1 MYIWICIYTKSKIKM
16 IQTWKPKQ
24 IIGIAAKA
32 WVQFQDSSILRNEN
46 RIVHL
51 ATIGKVHAKIVYI
64 INPTVKIIRAIFK
77 STIENPKLTNHNKG
91 LHYH

>member
-1 MYIWICIYTKSKIKM
+1 MYIWICTYTKSKIKM

-51 ATIGKVHAKIVYI
+51 GTTGKVHAKIVYD
-64 INPTVKIIRAIFK
+64 INPTVKMIRAVFNRLLKIQ
-77 STIENPKLTNHNKG
+77 T
-91 LHYH
+91 

>member
-51 ATIGKVHAKIVYI
+51 ATTGKVHAKIVYV
-64 INPTVKIIRAIFK
+64 INPTVKMIRAVFNRLLKIQ
-77 STIENPKLTNHNKG
+77 T
-91 LHYH
+91 

>member
-51 ATIGKVHAKIVYI
+51 ATTGKVHAKIVYV
-64 INPTVKIIRAIFK
+64 INPAVKMIRAVFNRLLKIQ
-77 STIENPKLTNHNKG
+77 T
-91 LHYH
+91 

>member
-1 MYIWICIYTKSKIKM
+1 MYIWICKYTKSKIKM

-51 ATIGKVHAKIVYI
+51 ATTGKVHAKIVYV
-64 INPTVKIIRAIFK
+64 INPTVKMIRAVFNRLLKIQ
-77 STIENPKLTNHNKG
+77 T
-91 LHYH
+91 

>member
-1 MYIWICIYTKSKIKM
+1 M

-51 ATIGKVHAKIVYI
+51 ATTGKVHAKIVYV
-64 INPTVKIIRAIFK
+64 INPTVKMIRAVFNRLLKIQ
-77 STIENPKLTNHNKG
+77 T
-91 LHYH
+91 

>member
-51 ATIGKVHAKIVYI
+51 ATTGKVHAKIVYV
-64 INPTVKIIRAIFK
+64 INPTAKMIRAVFNRLLKIQ
-77 STIENPKLTNHNKG
+77 T
-91 LHYH
+91 